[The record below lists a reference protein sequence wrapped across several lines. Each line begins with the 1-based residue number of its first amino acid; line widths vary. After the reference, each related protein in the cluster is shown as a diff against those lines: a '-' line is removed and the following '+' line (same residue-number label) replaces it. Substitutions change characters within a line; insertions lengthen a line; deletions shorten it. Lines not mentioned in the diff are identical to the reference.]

1 MDPSKQDSLIGNS
14 QRLASKSKSP
24 EIVQSNTSWLEAKL
38 DQVSPLGG
46 NSRVLPV
53 SAKSVPWKR
62 LRPLERFFAWTL
74 RNLHGGTLQITFPSG
89 VRALVGNR
97 SFPVLEL
104 EIKKPHFFNKV
115 LSGGSIG
122 FGEAYVEGDWDTPD
136 LSGLLLLL
144 AKNQKDTDVK
154 VLKRDSQMK

>member
-74 RNLHGGTLQITFPSG
+74 RNLHGGTLQITFP
-89 VRALVGNR
+89 
-97 SFPVLEL
+97 
-104 EIKKPHFFNKV
+104 
-115 LSGGSIG
+115 
-122 FGEAYVEGDWDTPD
+122 
-136 LSGLLLLL
+136 
-144 AKNQKDTDVK
+144 
-154 VLKRDSQMK
+154 